1 MRMIFNKDNDW
12 LERKERREKISAE
25 SEGCGNSKQY
35 GDEEFLKSKFLA
47 QITEYSVNSDLKGRF
62 KKSILQLLFEM
73 TAKHPH
79 KKK

>member
-35 GDEEFLKSKFLA
+35 GNEEFLKSKFLA
-47 QITEYSVNSDLKGRF
+47 QITEYSCELRF
-62 KKSILQLLFEM
+62 ERKI
-73 TAKHPH
+73 
-79 KKK
+79 